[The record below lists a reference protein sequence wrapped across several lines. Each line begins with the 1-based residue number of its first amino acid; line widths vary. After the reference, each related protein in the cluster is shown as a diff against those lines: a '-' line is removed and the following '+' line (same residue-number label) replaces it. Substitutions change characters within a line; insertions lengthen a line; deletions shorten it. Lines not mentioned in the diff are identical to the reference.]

1 MGRII
6 GGILVLVLAASAP
19 SHPAS
24 AQVGE
29 PLRPDLGRLSDAG
42 AAQLHNRSIEVVR
55 EGGRTVARLDAR
67 AGEGGV
73 LLDGVRLGDG
83 SIEVDL
89 RGKDVA
95 QQSFLGIAFHFVDWT
110 TYDAV
115 YFRAF
120 NFRAAGE
127 EQRSHAVQYVSHP
140 VNTWQKLRAE
150 SPGRFEAGIEPQ
162 PEPNGWFHARI
173 VLANSRVEVY
183 VNGATAPSLVVD
195 DLGEAKVGGVAL
207 WAGNQSDG
215 AYTNLTITPA
225 G

>member
-6 GGILVLVLAASAP
+6 CGVLVLVLSASAP
-19 SHPAS
+19 ARPAS
-24 AQVGE
+24 AQVGD
-29 PLRPDLGRLSDAG
+29 PLRPDLGQLSDAG
-42 AAQLHNRSIEVVR
+42 AAQLHNRSVEVVR
-55 EGGRTVARLDAR
+55 EGDRTVARLDAR

-83 SIEVDL
+83 VIEVDL
-89 RGKDVA
+89 RGRDVA

-115 YFRAF
+115 YFRPF

-150 SPGRFEAGIEPQ
+150 NAGRFEAAIDP
-162 PEPNGWFHARI
+162 PLDPDAWFHVRI
-173 VLANSRVEVY
+173 VLAQSRVEVY
-183 VNGATAPSLVVD
+183 VNGAAAPSLVVD
-195 DLGEAKVGGVAL
+195 DLGDAKSGGVAL

-215 AYTNLTITPA
+215 AYANLTITP
-225 G
+225 GG